1 MNTQSPEI
9 TTKPH
14 VLETLIQTR
23 GVFLDHL
30 LVGQITPGEALRNTD
45 GHVEV
50 TYWEELLCAV
60 INPDAGRLMA
70 VVDIHQPNGY
80 SGLLRRHGS
89 IEYVRFFID
98 WGTGEGY
105 ESVSLTHFKVS
116 DLPPDTE
123 KRQHPIRRTV
133 SVRFDENRYWGCVL
147 DGIQPKVRAVLS
159 WNQVPEI
166 HPSFT
171 PLFGNA
177 VESRICVKSEE
188 EMKLLFGQFSKAG
201 ERQPKSMLRQE
212 CYHSPG
218 VAASNSD
225 MIL

>member
-9 TTKPH
+9 STEPP

-23 GVFLDHL
+23 SVFLDHL
-30 LVGQITPGEALRNTD
+30 LVGQIAPGEALKNTA
-45 GHVEV
+45 GHAEV

-70 VVDIHQPNGY
+70 VVDIHQPSGY

-98 WGTGEGY
+98 WGAGEGY

-116 DLPPDTE
+116 DLPPDME
-123 KRQHPIRRTV
+123 KRQYPIRQTV

-201 ERQPKSMLRQE
+201 RKQPAGALGQTSYRSSELS
-212 CYHSPG
+212 SPN
-218 VAASNSD
+218 AN